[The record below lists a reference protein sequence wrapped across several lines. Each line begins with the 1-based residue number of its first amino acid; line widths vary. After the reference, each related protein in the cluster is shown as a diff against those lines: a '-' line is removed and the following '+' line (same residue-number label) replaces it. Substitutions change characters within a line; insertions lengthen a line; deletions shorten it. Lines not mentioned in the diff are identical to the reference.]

1 MAKWGGTGAESL
13 KTSIDNIFG
22 QNGRILLGDYDTK
35 LVSCTAD
42 GASVNFGHLI
52 LSGLLTR
59 LGQLQPV
66 KALGKNFWSGKK
78 RSPFIEYPVL

>member
-52 LSGLLTR
+52 LSGL
-59 LGQLQPV
+59 
-66 KALGKNFWSGKK
+66 SGKK